1 MLDTTSREDVLFV
14 ASELADL
21 YEYVKTIVIPI
32 EESATLCNEAA
43 INALEEQLKKVET
56 QRDIVYSRIFRR
68 GTMSASCGIFP
79 VFNTITLGTLGLHMR
94 DVSVEG
100 QITKDVYNLA
110 QILRV
115 SKILFEKYKDQN
127 IEIYPRLF
135 LPDHGYIDIFV
146 KFPAPHKKFALIALS
161 SVGIGHRVYFSPEY
175 NKLFDRTLK
184 NRARKEY
191 DCSKVENFKPQEIV
205 LKKHHRHLLGS
216 ARESKKPIVK
226 IFALC
231 NPYKPPTESDTSRCH
246 LHQFKFRMDFPEEM
260 WMAVGSKKF
269 PAIETQPIVL
279 VVIEEMITG
288 VIDCWLE

>member
-1 MLDTTSREDVLFV
+1 MTDTISREDVLFV
-14 ASELADL
+14 ASELTNL
-21 YEYVKTIVIPI
+21 YEYVKKIVIPI

-43 INALEEQLKKVET
+43 INALEEQLKEVEA
-56 QRDIVYSRIFRR
+56 QRDTVYSRIFKR
-68 GTMSASCGIFP
+68 GTLTGASGIFP
-79 VFNTITLGTLGLHMR
+79 VFNGVTLGALGLHMR

-100 QITKDVYNLA
+100 QITKDIYNLA

-127 IEIYPRLF
+127 IEVYPRLF

-161 SVGIGHRVYFSPEY
+161 SVGVGHRVYYIQKY
-175 NKLFDRTLK
+175 NKLFDRTIK
-184 NRARKEY
+184 TRARKEY
-191 DCSKVENFKPQEIV
+191 DCSKVENFKSQEIV

-231 NPYKPPTESDTSRCH
+231 NPYKPPTKRDTSRCH
-246 LHQFKFRMDFPEEM
+246 LQQFKFRMDFPEEM
-260 WMAVGSKKF
+260 WMGVGSKKF

-279 VVIEEMITG
+279 VVTEEMITG